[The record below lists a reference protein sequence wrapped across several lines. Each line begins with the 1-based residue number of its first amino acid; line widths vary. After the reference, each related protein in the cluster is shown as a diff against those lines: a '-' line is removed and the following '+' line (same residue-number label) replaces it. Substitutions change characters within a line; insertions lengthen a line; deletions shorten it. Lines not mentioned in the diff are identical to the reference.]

1 MVDTKNTTA
10 LKSFWDHEPELM
22 QDLEEE
28 IYEDLGNSYV
38 YGPAAF
44 PSHARFE
51 TFIKETRG
59 WNDGGMAQELS
70 KMNGQKDRENQH
82 LDCFM
87 LLHLGCETNN
97 DKIRKRDTMSK
108 CLSAAGA

>member
-1 MVDTKNTTA
+1 MSMVQPHFLA
-10 LKSFWDHEPELM
+10 MHVLRP
-22 QDLEEE
+22 
-28 IYEDLGNSYV
+28 
-38 YGPAAF
+38 
-44 PSHARFE
+44 
-51 TFIKETRG
+51 FIKENRG
-59 WNDGGMAQELS
+59 WNGGGTAQELS
-70 KMNGQKDRENQH
+70 KMDGHKDTENQH